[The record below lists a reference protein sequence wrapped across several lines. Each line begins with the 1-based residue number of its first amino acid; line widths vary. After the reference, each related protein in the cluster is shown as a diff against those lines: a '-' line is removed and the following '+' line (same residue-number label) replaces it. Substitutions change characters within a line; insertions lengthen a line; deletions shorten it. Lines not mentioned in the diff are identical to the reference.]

1 MSREDPDR
9 YREGGRSPPG
19 ENGDPLTE
27 LTEALTA
34 LGNYLAAACHLVAD
48 PATASGPHQLADV
61 LEKALEQHSRS
72 AVALRRIRAY
82 NVLNSAHPSQT
93 SC

>member
-9 YREGGRSPPG
+9 YQEGGRSPPG
-19 ENGDPLTE
+19 ENGNPLTD

-34 LGNYLAAACHLVAD
+34 LGNYLAAACHVVAD
-48 PATASGPHQLADV
+48 PASGPDQLADV

-82 NVLNSAHPSQT
+82 NVLNNAHPSQT